1 MPLKDNMPKP
11 LHIVLFLLTFTI
23 LAASCKKSELVPG
36 AANMEEYYPL
46 EVGKYITYRLDST
59 AYDNLN
65 TVKAVRTYVVRDL
78 IDEIIK
84 DNLGRDTYRIRR
96 MMRSNTDTTVWI
108 DNATFLVYRDRQRT
122 EFMENN
128 LRFIKLI
135 NPVRDFTAWWGNS
148 YINVQDD
155 FLSFYDSWE
164 YYYDKTGQPFELNGK
179 VYPETITVQQI
190 DQLLP
195 ENADTSDKSRFY
207 ILTRSSEVYAR
218 GIGLI
223 YKDFLYEN
231 WDANSESY
239 EPNSYGIRLTILNHN
254 F

>member
-1 MPLKDNMPKP
+1 MLKPLKIPICLLILM
-11 LHIVLFLLTFTI
+11 VLGSACEKTEEAPATT
-23 LAASCKKSELVPG
+23 S
-36 AANMEEYYPL
+36 MESYYPL
-46 EVGKYITYRLDST
+46 QVGKFITYRLDST
-59 AYDNLN
+59 VYDNLN
-65 TVKAVRTYVVRDL
+65 TVKVVRSYVVRDM
-78 IDEIIK
+78 IDEVIK

-96 MMRSNTDTTVWI
+96 MIRSNSDTTVWT
-108 DNATFLVYRDRQRT
+108 DNATFLVYQDRQRT

-135 NPVRDFTAWWGNS
+135 NPIRDFQTWKGNS

-155 FLSFYDSWE
+155 MLNFYDDWD
-164 YYYDKTGQPFELNGK
+164 YFYDLVGQPYELNGT
-179 VYPETITVQQI
+179 VYPETLTVEQI
-190 DQLLP
+190 DELLP

-207 ILTRSSEVYAR
+207 ILTRSSEVYAK

-239 EPNSYGIRLTILNHN
+239 EPNSYGVKLTLLNHN